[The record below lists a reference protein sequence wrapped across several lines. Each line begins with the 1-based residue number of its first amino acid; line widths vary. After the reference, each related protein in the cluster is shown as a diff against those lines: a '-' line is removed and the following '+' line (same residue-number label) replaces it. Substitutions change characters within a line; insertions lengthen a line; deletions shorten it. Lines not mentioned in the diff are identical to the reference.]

1 MPGVSLISNTGSNI
15 QLFRGGKKLTL
26 IRNCDKVLKFL
37 SGISKGKKLVFPLVS
52 HPLYVD
58 WCLVSNFTVNFHLVE
73 NVEHSGRERVEKD
86 VMFNF
91 DL

>member
-1 MPGVSLISNTGSNI
+1 MPGGSLISNSGSNI
-15 QLFRGGKKLTL
+15 QLCRGGKKLTL

-58 WCLVSNFTVNFHLVE
+58 WSLILLSIFIWWRMLSIEVQ
-73 NVEHSGRERVEKD
+73 RERGEKD